1 MVIILSIA
9 KQLGFAFLFVAI
21 TLSFIRKIMNL
32 EGIKKIVPSS
42 H

>member
-1 MVIILSIA
+1 MAIILSIA
-9 KQLGFAFLFVAI
+9 KQLGVAVLSVAV

-42 H
+42 Y

>member
-1 MVIILSIA
+1 MAIILSIA
-9 KQLGFAFLFVAI
+9 KQLGVAVLFVAV
-21 TLSFIRKIMNL
+21 TLSFISKIMNL

>member
-1 MVIILSIA
+1 MAIILSIA
-9 KQLGFAFLFVAI
+9 KQLGVAILFVAI

-32 EGIKKIVPSS
+32 EGIKKVVPSC

>member
-1 MVIILSIA
+1 MALVLSIA
-9 KQLGFAFLFVAI
+9 KQLGVAVLFVAI
-21 TLSFIRKIMNL
+21 TLSFIRKIINL